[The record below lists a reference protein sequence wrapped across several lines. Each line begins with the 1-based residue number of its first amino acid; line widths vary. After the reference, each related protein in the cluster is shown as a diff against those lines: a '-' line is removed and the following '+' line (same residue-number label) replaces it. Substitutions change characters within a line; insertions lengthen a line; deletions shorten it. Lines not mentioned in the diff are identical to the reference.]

1 MEEELRQELKRLTGE
16 RNRVV
21 WEIAK
26 TRDLSGLS
34 AEDKKLAEIMLDH
47 EEFHNQ
53 FEIADVLG
61 DHEYDPDKETNPF
74 LHVTMHAIAET
85 QLENRDP
92 IEVYQFY
99 NAMRKK
105 KASHHDAVHLIV
117 VVLAPLIWETL
128 REQRAFDV
136 GEYRSRLKRFKYMK
150 PGKIFDLIEKEESSL
165 ED

>member
-1 MEEELRQELKRLTGE
+1 MEEELRQELKRLTGK

-53 FEIADVLG
+53 FEIADVLS

-105 KASHHDAVHLIV
+105 KASHHDAVHLIGM
-117 VVLAPLIWETL
+117 VLAPLIWETL
-128 REQRAFDV
+128 HEQRAFDLE
-136 GEYRSRLKRFKYMK
+136 EYRSRLKNLKYVK
-150 PGKIFDLIEKEESSL
+150 PGKIFDLIEKEEPSS

>member
-1 MEEELRQELKRLTGE
+1 VKEDIRQELKKLTRE
-16 RNRVV
+16 RTRTV

-26 TRDLSGLS
+26 MGDLSGLS
-34 AEDKKLAEIMLDH
+34 PEDKKLAEIMLEH

-53 FEIADVLG
+53 FEIADILG
-61 DHEYDPDKETNPF
+61 EHEYDPDKEVNPF
-74 LHVTMHAIAET
+74 FHVTMHVIAET

-105 KASHHDAVHLIV
+105 KASHHDAVHLIG
-117 VVLAPLIWETL
+117 VVLVPLIFTTL
-128 REQRAFDV
+128 REQKAFDLE
-136 GEYRSRLKRFKYMK
+136 EYQSRLKKFKYMK
-150 PGKIFDLIEKEESSL
+150 PEKIYDLIGKEESSP

>member
-1 MEEELRQELKRLTGE
+1 MEEDLRQELKKLTGE

-26 TRDLSGLS
+26 TGDLSRLS
-34 AEDKKLAEIMLDH
+34 PEDKKLAEIMLEH

-53 FEIADVLG
+53 FEIADVLSQ
-61 DHEYDPDKETNPF
+61 HEYDPDEETNPF

-105 KASHHDAVHLIV
+105 KASHHDALHLIG
-117 VVLAPLIWETL
+117 VVLAPLIWKTL
-128 REQRAFDV
+128 REQRAFDLE
-136 GEYRSRLKRFKYMK
+136 EYRSRLKKLKYMK
-150 PGKIFDLIEKEESSL
+150 PGKIFDLIEKEEASL